1 MEDIRTRLV
10 ESSDSHTEKLMSN
23 AAPESTHKLLA
34 HNMKING
41 RVMKTGKL
49 FTLLVFFDL
58 YNVSEG
64 FFLAYKSFFVVPWT

>member
-1 MEDIRTRLV
+1 
-10 ESSDSHTEKLMSN
+10 
-23 AAPESTHKLLA
+23 
-34 HNMKING
+34 
-41 RVMKTGKL
+41 MKTGKL